1 MQSLMEDVR
10 YGFRTLIKSRGFTAV
25 AAVTLALGIGAN
37 TAIFTMVSG
46 VLFFPFGFNEPERA
60 MQIRTIEAGTGD
72 NFVLTSM
79 PEFIDWKNQSEIF
92 EFMSASTGATFN
104 LTGGEEPVR
113 VSGPRVTTEYFSVF
127 AVEPIMGRTFLRGE
141 DEPGA
146 EPVVV
151 ISEGLWERELASDP
165 DVVGWTL
172 ILDGV
177 AHTVVGVVGSD
188 FALSI
193 GVDLYAPLVLDLE
206 GTDRGTRD
214 LVVSGR
220 LAGGFSP
227 DQARAELATIASRLE
242 DQFPETNEGWTIVG
256 LTWPELM
263 RSGNMGVILIMFQ
276 VSVLF
281 VLLIGC
287 ANVAN
292 LMLARMSSRTAEV
305 SIRVAMGAGRWRL
318 VRQFLTEG
326 VMLSIIGGI
335 GGLLFS
341 VWAVA
346 FMRSEFGSAPGTT
359 LLVRAMQIDWKVLL
373 FTLGLSV
380 ASTLFFGLIPAWRGS
395 RANLHGTLKEGGHRS
410 GGGTHH
416 RLRNALVFSEVAMAG
431 VLLISAGIM
440 TNSVIKVRT
449 ADPGFNMD
457 QVLTMSASLSESEYP
472 EAHQVWSF
480 YGGAIEAIAA
490 IPGLN
495 LAAATSQLPVTLGG
509 LNGGPVIIEGRPVA
523 AASEQATAVEFTITP
538 DYLRVMDIAL
548 LEGRYLSRA
557 DTDDTLPVA
566 LITKAMAE
574 RYWPEAGALGRRL
587 RMGRGDTASA
597 WITVVGIV
605 EDVRNDDID
614 EPPLSK
620 AYRAHAQNP
629 VRNMTLAA
637 RTEGD
642 PLALAVDM
650 RGAVGRIDPNLPVFD
665 VQTVRQV
672 VDDEA
677 AADLVLLQIF
687 GAFGVFALILA
698 AVGVYSVV
706 SYSVSERTHE
716 IGVRMA
722 LGARSGN
729 IYRQVIRQGM
739 VVTLLGLIVGLAG
752 GYGVGVMASAT
763 LSPLIDATDPM
774 AFAPITATLIAVAL
788 LACYIPARRAARV
801 DPTVALRYE

>member
-1 MQSLMEDVR
+1 MQSLMEDIR
-10 YGFRTLIKSRGFTAV
+10 YGFRTLGKSRGFTTV
-25 AAVTLALGIGAN
+25 AALTLALGIGTN

-46 VLFFPFGFNEPERA
+46 VIFFPFGFDKPERA

-72 NFVLTSM
+72 DFVLASM
-79 PEFIDWKNQSEIF
+79 PEFIDWKEQSETF
-92 EFMSASTGATFN
+92 EFMSANRRATFN

-113 VSGPRVTTEYFSVF
+113 VAGPRVTTDYFSVF
-127 AVEPIMGRTFLRGE
+127 AVEPLMGRAFLPGE

-151 ISEGLWERELASDP
+151 ISEGLWERELASEP
-165 DVVGWTL
+165 DVVGRALT
-172 ILDGV
+172 LDGV
-177 AHTVVGVVGSD
+177 AHTVVGVVGND
-188 FALSI
+188 FALGI
-193 GVDLYAPLVLDLE
+193 GVDLYTPLTLDLA

-214 LVVSGR
+214 IEVNGR
-220 LAGGFSP
+220 LADGVSP
-227 DQARAELATIASRLE
+227 DQARAELETIAARLA
-242 DQFPETNEGWTIVG
+242 DQYPETNEGWTIAS
-256 LTWPELM
+256 LTWPELI

-276 VSVLF
+276 VAVLF

-292 LMLARMSSRTAEV
+292 LMLARMSSRTSEV

-326 VMLSIIGGI
+326 IMLSIIGGI
-335 GGLLFS
+335 GGLLLS

-346 FMRSEFGSAPGTT
+346 YMRSAFESAPGIT
-359 LLVRAMQIDWKVLL
+359 LLVRAMQIDWKVLA
-373 FTLGLSV
+373 FTVAISV

-395 RANLHGTLKEGGHRS
+395 RVDLHGTLKEGGHRS

-431 VLLISAGIM
+431 VLLISAGVMI
-440 TNSVIKVRT
+440 NSVIKVRT

-457 QVLTMSASLSESEYP
+457 QVLTMSASLSENEYP
-472 EAHQVWSF
+472 EEHQVRSF
-480 YGGAIEAIAA
+480 YDAAIEAIAR
-490 IPGLN
+490 IPGVEM
-495 LAAATSQLPVTLGG
+495 AAATSELPVTLGG
-509 LNGGPVIIEGRPVA
+509 LNGRRVIIEGCPVA
-523 AASEQATAVEFTITP
+523 TASEEARAVEFTITP
-538 DYLRVMDIAL
+538 DYMRVMDIAL
-548 LEGRYLSRA
+548 LEGRYLSPA
-557 DTDDTLPVA
+557 DTAETMPVA
-566 LITKAMAE
+566 LITKAMAD
-574 RYWPEAGALGRRL
+574 RYWADAEALGRRL
-587 RMGRGDTASA
+587 RMGRGDTASE

-620 AYRAHAQNP
+620 VYRGHAQNP
-629 VRNMTLAA
+629 VRIMTLAA
-637 RTEGD
+637 RTGGD
-642 PLALAVDM
+642 PLALAGDV
-650 RGAVGRIDPNLPVFD
+650 RRSVGRIDPNLPVFN

-672 VDDEA
+672 VDAEG
-677 AADLVLLQIF
+677 AADFVLLQIF
-687 GAFGVFALILA
+687 GAFGVFALVLS
-698 AVGVYSVV
+698 AVGIYSVV

-722 LGARSGN
+722 LGAQAGN
-729 IYRQVIRQGM
+729 IYKQVILQGM
-739 VVTLLGLIVGLAG
+739 VVTLLGLIVGVAG
-752 GYGVGVMASAT
+752 GYGVGLMASAT

-774 AFAPITATLIAVAL
+774 AFAPITVTVIAVAL